1 MSIIIPAGIDEESV
15 RVPMQFPLRAD
26 ADTVLDYNGRVV
38 LTIDES
44 ISPAEAHKF
53 AKLFALAPDMF
64 QLLGESYITL
74 KLVAANTDGYED
86 KEGSLINRLEN
97 AIAKLA

>member
-1 MSIIIPAGIDEESV
+1 MSIIIPAGVDEDSV

-44 ISPAEAHKF
+44 IAPAEALKF
-53 AKLFALAPDMF
+53 SKLFSLAPEMF
-64 QLLGESYITL
+64 QLLGECYITL
-74 KLVAANTDGYED
+74 KLVAANTEGYVYE
-86 KEGSLINRLEN
+86 EGNLLNRVEK